1 MISWELFI
9 VLILAYLIGS
19 IPNAVWIGKVFYK
32 TDVRAHGSLNAGA
45 TNTLRILG
53 KKAGISVFL
62 LDCLKGWV
70 AVKLCEYILNNLTNT
85 SESLSALLV
94 LSGMLA
100 TLGHIYPIF
109 VGFKGGKGVATLLGV
124 ILALTFIQAL
134 ITFAIFIIVLIICR
148 YVSLS
153 SILASISYAIMN
165 VFLFEENPQIIKI
178 FSVCIPILLIYTHR
192 SNISKL
198 LNGTENKI
206 NFNKTKKE

>member
-1 MISWELFI
+1 MISWELFT

-32 TDVRAHGSLNAGA
+32 TDVRAHGSKNAGA

-62 LDCLKGWV
+62 LDCLKGWI
-70 AVKLCEYILNNLTNT
+70 AVKLCDYVLNNLTNT
-85 SESLSALLV
+85 SESFSALLV

-134 ITFAIFIIVLIICR
+134 IAFAIFIIVLIVCR

-165 VFLFEENPQIIKI
+165 VFHFEENPQIIKT